1 VIAELGHFALIAA
14 FVLAIAQA
22 LVPLLG
28 ASQRE
33 AGLIAARLMTVGRW
47 LALLSAGL
55 VLAAFAALV
64 ISFIRSDF
72 SLALVAAHSHSAK
85 PLIYKISGS
94 WGNHEG
100 SLLLWCVILALFG
113 AIMAR
118 ERRPEQPLPAHLLPA
133 HLLQARLLQARA
145 IAVQGMIQAA
155 FLAFS
160 LFTSNP
166 FLRLAAP
173 PLEGRG
179 LNPVLQDP
187 GLALHP
193 PMLYLGYVGLSASFA
208 FAVAGLI
215 GGRIDRAW
223 AAAMRPYVTL
233 AWAALTCGIALGSWW
248 AYYELGWGGWWF
260 WDPVENASLMPW
272 LAATALLHSVRVAE
286 QREQLKSWTVLLA
299 ILGFSLSLLGTFI
312 VRSGLLTSVHSFAS
326 DPARGLFIL
335 LLLGLAIG
343 LPLLLFA
350 WRGPQL
356 AARAD
361 FPPLSREGA
370 LILNNILLVSA
381 SVIVLVGTFYPLAL
395 ELVSGARITV
405 GPPYFAA
412 SFNPVMALL
421 VAAMG
426 IGPLLVWR
434 GGWRPRAGLTLLL
447 AGGLALIGT
456 GFFLL
461 SNLLPGL
468 QIGHK
473 ISPAGLAGIAL
484 MLWLGGSILADIGL
498 RWRAGSWP
506 KGRAR
511 RALSGMWL
519 AHFGMVVFLAGA
531 LGEGLFGSEKIA
543 RLTPGDTVQLAG
555 RLWQF
560 DQVVQTNGPNW
571 TARTARLSVQ
581 ADPAG
586 PARQM
591 RPQIRFYPASQQSTT
606 EAAIHSSVS
615 GDDYAVLGE
624 GSEERGYILR
634 LYRKPLVGWIWFGSL
649 LMALGGLLA
658 LSGRQKLPEA
668 G

>member
-1 VIAELGHFALIAA
+1 MIAELGHFALIAA
-14 FVLAIAQA
+14 FVMALGQA
-22 LVPLLG
+22 LVPLIG
-28 ASQRE
+28 ARQKD
-33 AGLIAARLMTVGRW
+33 GGLMTALLTAGRG
-47 LALLSAGL
+47 LALLSAVL

-64 ISFIRSDF
+64 FSFVRSDF

-100 SLLLWCVILALFG
+100 SLLLWCLILALFG
-113 AIMAR
+113 AIMAKG
-118 ERRPEQPLPAHLLPA
+118 QPAA
-133 HLLQARLLQARA
+133 QRVQARLLQARA
-145 IAVQGMIQAA
+145 VAVQGMIQAA

-223 AAAMRPYVTL
+223 AAAMRPYVTV

-335 LLLGLAIG
+335 LLLGLATG

-361 FPPLSREGA
+361 FPPMSREGA

-381 SVIVLVGTFYPLAL
+381 SIIVLVGTFYPLAL
-395 ELVSGARITV
+395 ELVTGARITV

-412 SFNPVMALL
+412 SFTPVMALL

-434 GGWRPRAGLTLLL
+434 GGWRPQAGRVLLL
-447 AGGLALIGT
+447 AGALALAGT
-456 GFFLL
+456 GLFLL
-461 SNLLPGL
+461 QNGS
-468 QIGHK
+468 Q
-473 ISPAGLAGIAL
+473 ISPAGLAGLAL

-511 RALSGMWL
+511 RALLGMWL
-519 AHFGMVVFLAGA
+519 AHFGMVVFMAGA
-531 LGEGLFGSEKIA
+531 LGEGLVGSEKIA
-543 RLTPGDTVQLAG
+543 RLQAGDTVQLAG

-560 DQVVQTNGPNW
+560 DGVTQTNGPNW
-571 TARTARLSVQ
+571 TARSAQLSVQ
-581 ADPAG
+581 ASEAG

-591 RPQIRFYPASQQSTT
+591 IPQIRFYPASRQSTT
-606 EAAIHSSVS
+606 EAAIHSSLS

-634 LYRKPLVGWIWFGSL
+634 LYRKPLVGWIWLGSL

-658 LSGRQKLPEA
+658 LSGRQKRPEDS
-668 G
+668 